1 MAGLGGAGRRLERVR
16 GDEHD
21 PGLDAKQRRL
31 HVADRRVGVARVP
44 VRDGCR
50 QPVRDVGRSQD
61 DDPMRER
68 VFHREHPLVDVFVV
82 GQHDHILRRCRLD
95 RVAQRFV
102 GGRPSHG
109 AVERYRAELVEQLRH
124 AGPRDDRDERSRV
137 LAPSQRDPAH
147 AARGLL
153 GR

>member
-1 MAGLGGAGRRLERVR
+1 
-16 GDEHD
+16 
-21 PGLDAKQRRL
+21 
-31 HVADRRVGVARVP
+31 
-44 VRDGCR
+44 
-50 QPVRDVGRSQD
+50 
-61 DDPMRER
+61 MRER

-82 GQHDHILRRCRLD
+82 RQHDHILRWCRLD

-109 AVERYRAELVEQLRH
+109 AVECYRAELFEQLRH
-124 AGPRDDRDERSRV
+124 AGPGDDGDERSRV
-137 LAPSQRDPAH
+137 LAPSERDPAR